1 MNEGVA
7 ITPDIKAGLWDAIQ
21 SLASAPRP
29 ERSLT
34 GLTLMLQD
42 AALKAALHPFTLEG
56 AHGRLLDADHETLN
70 LADTVCFEMEDLM
83 HAKGA
88 VAPVITYL
96 FHRLEDRFDGR
107 PTLLILDEAW
117 LFLDDPMFAA
127 RIREWL
133 KTLRKKN
140 VSVVFATQSLADIAG
155 SSIAPALV
163 ESCPTR
169 IFLPNERAQEPQ
181 SRETYQRFGLNTRQ
195 IELIS
200 RATPKRDYYYQSPL
214 GCRVF
219 ELGLG
224 PVALALCGASSP
236 EDQQM
241 LDRIQAE
248 TTRDGFTEC
257 WLIEKGLPW
266 AAELLARWPGQD
278 PATHA
283 PLTPSHAMAAE

>member
-1 MNEGVA
+1 
-7 ITPDIKAGLWDAIQ
+7 
-21 SLASAPRP
+21 
-29 ERSLT
+29 
-34 GLTLMLQD
+34 MLQD
-42 AALKAALHPFTLEG
+42 DTLKSALHPFTLEG
-56 AHGRLLDADHETLN
+56 PHGRLLDADHESLS
-70 LADTVCFEMEDLM
+70 LADTVTFEMEELM

-96 FHRLEDRFDGR
+96 FHRLEARFDGR

-117 LFLDDPMFAA
+117 LFLNDPMFAA

-140 VSVVFATQSLADIAG
+140 VSVVFATQSLADIAN

-181 SRETYQRFGLNTRQ
+181 SRETYQRFGLNARQ

-214 GCRVF
+214 GARVF
-219 ELGLG
+219 DLGLG
-224 PVALALCGASSP
+224 PIALSVCGASSP
-236 EDQQM
+236 EDQARM
-241 LDRIQAE
+241 DRIWAE
-248 TTRDGFTEC
+248 TEGDGFAAC
-257 WLIEKGLPW
+257 WLIEKRLPW
-266 AAELLARWPGQD
+266 AAELLTRWPGHVAEAAD
-278 PATHA
+278 PISRVHA
-283 PLTPSHAMAAE
+283 IAAE